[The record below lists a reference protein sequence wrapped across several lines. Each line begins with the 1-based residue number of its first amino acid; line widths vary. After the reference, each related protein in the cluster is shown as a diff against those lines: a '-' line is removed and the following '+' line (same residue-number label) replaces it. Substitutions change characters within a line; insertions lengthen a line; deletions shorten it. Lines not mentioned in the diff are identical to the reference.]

1 MLMRLGCFLCL
12 LNSSFKYTE
21 VTCKVFHRH
30 GARKSSGLNWCS
42 VAARTLGD
50 GRSGELLA
58 PGRGRDGAPPISLC
72 VCSSRLPLPFLSQP
86 PLLPPRPP
94 HILGDKVR
102 QILKPMYISWQP
114 SET

>member
-12 LNSSFKYTE
+12 LNSSFKYPE

-58 PGRGRDGAPPISLC
+58 PAGGAMEHRRSHCASALRGSPCPFSPSLLCYHRDPHT
-72 VCSSRLPLPFLSQP
+72 FL
-86 PLLPPRPP
+86 
-94 HILGDKVR
+94 
-102 QILKPMYISWQP
+102 
-114 SET
+114 ETR